1 VGLSGL
7 KPVIPAPP
15 DPSWRAQEGA
25 RAAVAAGTYLVM
37 EARKPRLLI
46 LITLS
51 ELGGAQTAVALL
63 LPGLADRFEVT
74 VAAQGRGPLRDAAV
88 AAGAA
93 YVELEHVRRPIHPWH
108 DVLGLVEL
116 VRLCRRLRPDIV
128 HAHSSKVGVLGRL
141 AAWLARA
148 PVRVYTVH
156 GWSFAAY
163 DGLPGRV
170 YLWLERLMRP
180 LTTAVV
186 CVAEATRGQGVA
198 ARACDH
204 ARTVVIHNAVEVES
218 FGSRSESTGPPRI
231 IGIGRLAYPKDFTTL
246 LAALARLGADYNASL
261 VGDGPDA
268 PEVAATVEALGL
280 PGRVELLGARGTVP
294 ELLARSDVFV
304 LSSRSEGFP
313 VSILEAMAAGLPV
326 VATDVGGVAE
336 AVVDGETGIL
346 VPAEDPQA
354 FAAALEELIEDVE
367 LRRRLGSAGRARAL
381 RLFDAPRYRAA
392 HLDLY
397 RRELGRMPVTPG
409 RRVLSASAEPGE

>member
-1 VGLSGL
+1 
-7 KPVIPAPP
+7 
-15 DPSWRAQEGA
+15 
-25 RAAVAAGTYLVM
+25 M
-37 EARKPRLLI
+37 EDRKPRLLI

-74 VAAQGRGPLRDAAV
+74 LAAQGRGPLCAA
-88 AAGAA
+88 AEIAGVP
-93 YVELEHVRRPIHPWH
+93 YVELKHVRRAIHPWH
-108 DVLGLVEL
+108 DARGLFEL

-141 AAWLARA
+141 AAWLAHV

-186 CVAEATRGQGVA
+186 CVSEATRGQGVA
-198 ARACDH
+198 ARACDD
-204 ARTVVIHNAVEVES
+204 ARTVVIHNAVEVDS
-218 FGSRSESTGPPRI
+218 FGPRAESTGPPRI
-231 IGIGRLAYPKDFTTL
+231 LSIGRLAYPKDFVTL
-246 LAALARLGADYNASL
+246 LAALARLDADYRLSL

-268 PEVAATVEALGL
+268 AEVAAALEAQGL
-280 PGRVELLGARGTVP
+280 SDRVELLGARENVS
-294 ELLARSDVFV
+294 ELLARADLFV

-336 AVVDGETGIL
+336 AVLDGETGIL
-346 VPAEDPQA
+346 VPPADPEA
-354 FAAALEELIEDVE
+354 LAAALERLVDDVE
-367 LRRRLGSAGRARAL
+367 LRHHLGAAGRARAL

-392 HLDLY
+392 HLALY
-397 RRELGRMPVTPG
+397 RRELGRLRLPAPIAPS
-409 RRVLSASAEPGE
+409 RRIFSASAEPGE